1 MVLAHFSSLALM
13 DDLKVAAVC
22 MNSEPGK
29 VEKNL
34 DRVRSFS
41 LKASKEGA
49 NVVCFPELSVTG
61 YTLKNVGEVYSE
73 LDPDEVIAQ
82 LLQIAKESQVL
93 LIAGLIE
100 NSVKTGPYITQ
111 LAAGPEGLIGLYRK
125 SHLSPHE
132 KDFYKPGEE
141 IGVFLYGNTS
151 FGLQL
156 CYEAHFPEIS
166 TAMALMGAD
175 ILFIPHASPR
185 GDAEGKL
192 NSWLRHLTA
201 RAFDNGVFVVACN
214 QVGDSDEGL
223 SFPGVAVVVGP
234 DGQVLTKYTGEEE
247 TILYAI
253 LDSEMLTDVRQHRM
267 KYFMPS
273 RRPELYGKIIE

>member
-1 MVLAHFSSLALM
+1 M

-22 MNSEPGK
+22 MNAEPGK
-29 VEKNL
+29 VGKNL
-34 DRVRSFS
+34 NRVRSLT

-61 YTLKNVGEVYSE
+61 YTLKNAGEVYKE
-73 LDPDEVIAQ
+73 LDPDKVINQ
-82 LLQIAKESQVL
+82 LLQIAKEAGL
-93 LIAGLIE
+93 LLLAGLIE
-100 NSVKTGPYITQ
+100 NSAKTGPYIAQ

-132 KDFYKPGEE
+132 KDVYKAGEE
-141 IGVFLYGNTS
+141 IGVFSYGNTS
-151 FGLQL
+151 FGIQL

-166 TAMALMGAD
+166 TTMALMGAD
-175 ILFIPHASPR
+175 IIFIPHASPR

-214 QVGDSDEGL
+214 QVGDPDEGL

-234 DGQVLTKYTGEEE
+234 DGQVLTKYTGEKER
-247 TILYAI
+247 ILYAV
-253 LDSEMLTDVRQHRM
+253 LDFEMLADVRQHRM
-267 KYFMPS
+267 KYFIPS